1 MSQRLVLFSLLGV
14 ATLLAAAQ
22 EPPPATAPPANQAP
36 AGQPPAGLKSRSDTA
51 PDNAYHVDPGTH
63 ILLNMINSISTKQ
76 ASVGDSLYLETA
88 FPVLSNG
95 KLVIPQGSWVKGTVT
110 SVKRPGRMKGRG
122 LLQVRFD
129 SLTLPN
135 GVTRNFRADIGSL
148 DARADETL
156 NKENGN
162 IKSAGNKK
170 GDAETIAGTAVG
182 GTILGSAVGAAAG
195 NAAKGS
201 VIGLGAGAA
210 TGLLG
215 VLASRG
221 PDAMLTKGS
230 TVEMVLDRPLT
241 YSEQDLNFNGA
252 PPHAALSDGGP
263 QPKQERSGFGRAN
276 PF

>member
-1 MSQRLVLFSLLGV
+1 MSRRLVLSSLLGIVTAV
-14 ATLLAAAQ
+14 ASAQ
-22 EPPPATAPPANQAP
+22 SPSTPPPTATPNQT
-36 AGQPPAGLKSRSDTA
+36 PAGLKPRPEAS
-51 PDNAYHVDPGTH
+51 PDNAYHIEPGTH
-63 ILLNMINSISTKQ
+63 ILLNMINSVSTKQ
-76 ASVGDSLYLETA
+76 ANVGDSLYLETA

-95 KLVIPQGSWVKGTVT
+95 RIVIPQGSWVKGTVT
-110 SVKRPGRMKGRG
+110 SVKRPGRVKGRG

-135 GVTRNFRADIGSL
+135 GVTRDFRADVGSI
-148 DARADETL
+148 DARSPETL
-156 NKENGN
+156 NKENGK
-162 IKSAGNKK
+162 IKSAGDKK
-170 GDAETIAGTAVG
+170 NDAETIAGTAVG
-182 GTILGSAVGAAAG
+182 GTILGTAVGSAAG
-195 NAAKGS
+195 NAARGS

-241 YSEQDLNFNGA
+241 FTDQELNFNGV
-252 PPHAALSDGGP
+252 PPRATLSEGGP
-263 QPKQERSGFGRAN
+263 QPKQRTGFGRSN

>member
-1 MSQRLVLFSLLGV
+1 
-14 ATLLAAAQ
+14 
-22 EPPPATAPPANQAP
+22 
-36 AGQPPAGLKSRSDTA
+36 
-51 PDNAYHVDPGTH
+51 
-63 ILLNMINSISTKQ
+63 MINSVSTRQ
-76 ASVGDSLYLETA
+76 ASLGDSLYLETA

-95 KLVIPQGSWVKGTVT
+95 KIVIPQGSWVKGTVT
-110 SVKRPGRMKGRG
+110 EVKRPGRVKGRG
-122 LLQVRFD
+122 LLRVRFD

-135 GVTRNFRADIGSL
+135 GVTRDFRADIGSL
-148 DARADETL
+148 DARSSETL
-156 NKENGN
+156 NKENGK
-162 IKSAGNKK
+162 IKSAGDKK

-182 GTILGSAVGAAAG
+182 GTILGTAVGSAAG

-215 VLASRG
+215 VLMSRG

-241 YSEQDLNFNGA
+241 FTDQELNFGGA
-252 PPHAALSDGGP
+252 PPRAALSEGGP
-263 QPKQERSGFGRAN
+263 QPKQRTGFGRSN

>member
-1 MSQRLVLFSLLGV
+1 
-14 ATLLAAAQ
+14 
-22 EPPPATAPPANQAP
+22 
-36 AGQPPAGLKSRSDTA
+36 
-51 PDNAYHVDPGTH
+51 
-63 ILLNMINSISTKQ
+63 
-76 ASVGDSLYLETA
+76 
-88 FPVLSNG
+88 
-95 KLVIPQGSWVKGTVT
+95 VKGTVT
-110 SVKRPGRMKGRG
+110 SVKRPGRVKGRG

-135 GVTRNFRADIGSL
+135 GVTRDFRADIGSL
-148 DARADETL
+148 DARRSETL

-162 IKSAGNKK
+162 IKGPGDKK
-170 GDAETIAGTAVG
+170 NDAETIGGTAVG

-215 VLASRG
+215 VLMSRG

-230 TVEMVLDRPLT
+230 TVEMILDRPLT
-241 YSEQDLNFNGA
+241 FTDQELNLNGA
-252 PPHAALSDGGP
+252 PPRAALSEGGP
-263 QPKQERSGFGRAN
+263 EPAQRKRFERSN